1 MNSDTIREKF
11 EALRIEKGIKIVD
24 VCDSLNISRQA
35 FNAYFKRSINL
46 ATLEKLAAIVGVE
59 AWELLKPS
67 EDGNQDKPQKTPE
80 ILCPYCG
87 KPLQIVPITNE
98 DI

>member
-11 EALRIEKGIKIVD
+11 EALRVAKGIKIAD
-24 VCDSLNISRQA
+24 VCNEMNISRQA

-67 EDGNQDKPQKTPE
+67 EDSNQDENTTRKTPE
-80 ILCPYCG
+80 IICPYCG
-87 KPLQIVPITNE
+87 QPIT
-98 DI
+98 ITATVK

>member
-11 EALRIEKGIKIVD
+11 EALRVAKGIKIAD
-24 VCDSLNISRQA
+24 VCNEMNISRQA

-59 AWELLKPS
+59 AWELLKP
-67 EDGNQDKPQKTPE
+67 EDSNQDENATPKTPQ
-80 ILCPYCG
+80 IICPYCG
-87 KPLQIVPITNE
+87 KPLNVTIL
-98 DI
+98 